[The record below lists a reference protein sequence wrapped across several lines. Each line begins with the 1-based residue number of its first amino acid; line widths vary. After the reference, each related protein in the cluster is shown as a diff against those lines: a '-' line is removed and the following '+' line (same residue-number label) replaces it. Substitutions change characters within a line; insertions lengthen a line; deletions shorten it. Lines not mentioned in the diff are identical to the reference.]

1 MPNDQIQSEGS
12 SVSAEVGQTSSGDSG
27 GNSAAVD
34 QVFSMFKDFLEKKL
48 EDKGKQ
54 IEHRSKLDKEVVQ
67 LKFKGNQKQFDL
79 NAELD
84 IILESIEPSTSQTNL
99 HQAPKMKN
107 VLRRQGKLRVAR
119 DAKKNNSPV
128 IVERDQELLWALII
142 SFFVAVETLLATS
155 SAVSNAA
162 NLDTGLRTADPC
174 PGREAISP
182 LATILSLESPTTS
195 QPQANQLNQSHDDA
209 LAQVHQFTQDY
220 ELESGHSLRVKG
232 NLKNNLVFWRSIGA
246 PDFILSIIANGY
258 RLPFISFPL
267 AVKLKNNKSAR
278 IYACFVDQA
287 VLELLNSD
295 RVHMVNEQPFVVNLL
310 SVSVQP
316 CVLDGSHVKW
326 FTDSQVAAKI
336 AEVGSMKLDYAIK

>member
-1 MPNDQIQSEGS
+1 MPKDQIQSEGS

-27 GNSAAVD
+27 GSSAAVD

-67 LKFKGNQKQFDL
+67 VKFKGNQRQF

-84 IILESIEPSTSQTNL
+84 TILESIGQVVASTSQTNL
-99 HQAPKMKN
+99 HPVPKMKN

-119 DAKKNNSPV
+119 NAKKNNSPV
-128 IVERDQELLWALII
+128 IVERNQELLWALII

-155 SAVSNAA
+155 FAVSNAA

-174 PGREAISP
+174 PGREVTSP
-182 LATILSLESPTTS
+182 LATILSLDSPTTR
-195 QPQANQLNQSHDDA
+195 QPQANQLNQSNDDA
-209 LAQVHQFTQDY
+209 LAQVHQFTQNF
-220 ELESGHSLRVKG
+220 ELESGHSSRVKG

-246 PDFILSIIANGY
+246 PDFILSIIENGY

-267 AVKLKNNKSAR
+267 AVKLSFL
-278 IYACFVDQA
+278 IQTGCVW
-287 VLELLNSD
+287 
-295 RVHMVNEQPFVVNLL
+295 LL
-310 SVSVQP
+310 SS
-316 CVLDGSHVKW
+316 L
-326 FTDSQVAAKI
+326 
-336 AEVGSMKLDYAIK
+336 LL